1 MYIYGSNADNYIFA
15 LNRLPNNFQR
25 LTSKSNKLDE
35 IQDLKEIDNLSLSAA
50 ISQAITEILAENY
63 PEALDRL
70 LEGNVKSPVYSTDLL
85 KIDLW
90 IKETIENLYQLGYT
104 VLNRGDLTDDIQNQI
119 NALLDLQNDLE
130 LIKLTKDGKIKN
142 FRKVQKIFT
151 GEQKVQKRTR
161 VPKNERTK
169 SGKPEDVSG
178 QSSREELKK
187 IVKAARTQVDPT
199 LSTES
204 QPTKIETDI
213 DKLVEKINSA
223 KLNNIEKVY
232 QDAVLNALKN
242 KENTDV
248 LKDAYNT
255 RLEQLNTQMSLD
267 TVSKGEY
274 LILKNDIFDNQENT
288 IFEIVRVNK
297 QSVRL
302 KNILSN
308 EQITIKE
315 EDLMN
320 NFEKTTEEATQ
331 PIAEVEVDPV
341 DIEGSNESKDVVKD
355 LANDTESTNKFKE
368 ESRNSDVNS
377 RFNDLKDNSKEC

>member
-1 MYIYGSNADNYIFA
+1 
-15 LNRLPNNFQR
+15 
-25 LTSKSNKLDE
+25 
-35 IQDLKEIDNLSLSAA
+35 
-50 ISQAITEILAENY
+50 
-63 PEALDRL
+63 
-70 LEGNVKSPVYSTDLL
+70 VYSTDLL